1 MITTKKLVSAPMA
14 PNPTQTLHFAA
25 FPEVQQHLTLFLIL
39 CRENLFG
46 VIFYHRSEERV
57 VRLYLLNLN
66 RVNSSKHCISQGAGR
81 LLWGFPCHWQVVSS
95 LAVILNMVSSG
106 ELDVILVSSGELC
119 ISRVGGGT
127 PCQFWS
133 VSWCNL
139 GLGLCVR
146 QSHA

>member
-1 MITTKKLVSAPMA
+1 MGATPWSEYWGGPLSSSFLLLITFVT
-14 PNPTQTLHFAA
+14 T
-25 FPEVQQHLTLFLIL
+25 
-39 CRENLFG
+39 
-46 VIFYHRSEERV
+46 IFYHKRV
-57 VRLYLLNLN
+57 QCR
-66 RVNSSKHCISQGAGR
+66 SSKIILANFEKGELQRAAYHKMRGGSYEAF
-81 LLWGFPCHWQVVSS
+81 LVSS
-95 LAVILNMVSSG
+95 LVVILNMVSSG

-133 VSWCNL
+133 VSQCNL